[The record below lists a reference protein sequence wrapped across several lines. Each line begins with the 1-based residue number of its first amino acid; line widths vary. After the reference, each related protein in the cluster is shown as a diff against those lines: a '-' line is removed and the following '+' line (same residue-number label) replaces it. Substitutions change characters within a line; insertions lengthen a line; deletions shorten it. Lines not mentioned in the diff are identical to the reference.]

1 MTIPRYGVTWS
12 ETDGVFFTE
21 SKSVEGAKALGPIK
35 VELGGQNKDLRLV
48 KAALAEKV
56 KQLGGDGLIAFEY
69 GQRGN
74 PWWRSLS
81 GLLDAEHWYGSGQVV
96 KLPVDRDG

>member
-1 MTIPRYGVTWS
+1 MTIARYGVMGS

-21 SKSVEGAKALGPIK
+21 APAIDGARSLGSVK
-35 VELGGQNKDLRLV
+35 VEIGGQNKDLRWV
-48 KAALAEKV
+48 KAELAKRV
-56 KQLGGDGLIAFEY
+56 RAQGGDGLVAFQY

-81 GLLDAEHWYGSGQVV
+81 GLVDAEHWYGSGVAV
-96 KLPVDRDG
+96 KLPA